1 MWGGKRKGSGRS
13 KGEERD
19 WNKYKSEAKRK
30 KLAEASKSSMD
41 IKNFFSSKAKNS
53 SESTEDLKSNSHGQ
67 SKKGKVEAM
76 QKMPNQVKQKGDMTQ
91 ATSKDCVMRE
101 EGETKERFHFV
112 EEMGEDADSNGNNIQ
127 LQQPGV
133 TELEEG
139 ATVASMCED
148 TEDGRESNMKNDMS
162 VDENENSLNC
172 QPLGGDPSSA
182 DGGFGQRSRTQ
193 SESNTR
199 QQTLPQDTVRD
210 EISSPSK
217 STAANIPILKLG
229 SAPPSPLPFFAN
241 GCKASGRIEINM

>member
-53 SESTEDLKSNSHGQ
+53 SECTEDLKSNSHGQ

-101 EGETKERFHFV
+101 EGETKERFNLV
-112 EEMGEDADSNGNNIQ
+112 EEMGEDVDNMATIYSCNNLV
-127 LQQPGV
+127 LQSLRRGLLWPACV
-133 TELEEG
+133 RTLRMAEK
-139 ATVASMCED
+139 AT
-148 TEDGRESNMKNDMS
+148 
-162 VDENENSLNC
+162 
-172 QPLGGDPSSA
+172 
-182 DGGFGQRSRTQ
+182 
-193 SESNTR
+193 
-199 QQTLPQDTVRD
+199 
-210 EISSPSK
+210 
-217 STAANIPILKLG
+217 
-229 SAPPSPLPFFAN
+229 
-241 GCKASGRIEINM
+241 